1 MLRPC
6 FFFKMALVL
15 ALIIILMGCEGGK
28 MADSAAI
35 KAQLSEVP
43 DSAWKSLNEKRTYF
57 GHQSVGN
64 NVIAGIVDIQSRDN
78 RINLRILKLEAATA
92 LKEPGFYHSQIGR
105 NEVPRSKVDDF
116 ARTIES
122 GLGNSADI
130 AFFKFC
136 YIDVNPRTDVAGLF
150 RHYQNTMERLKNK
163 FPRVIFIH
171 STMPLVKLQDGPKAW
186 IKRILGK
193 PLSGMDD
200 NFKRDE
206 YNRLLVTTY
215 GGRDPIFDL
224 TKAESTYPDGTRSV
238 ITKDGRS
245 FHTLVPGFTNDD
257 GHLNENGRQAAAAEL
272 LRALALT
279 ITGKQM

>member
-1 MLRPC
+1 MLRPF

-15 ALIIILMGCEGGK
+15 ALIIILMGCEGAK

-35 KAQLSEVP
+35 KAQLSKVP
-43 DSAWKSLNEKRTYF
+43 DSAWKSLNEKRIYF

-64 NVIAGIVDIQSRDN
+64 NVIAGIVDIQSRDY
-78 RINLRILKLEAATA
+78 RINLKILKLEAATA

-105 NEVPRSKVDDF
+105 NENPKSKVDDF
-116 ARTIES
+116 ESKIES

-130 AFFKFC
+130 ALFQFC
-136 YIDVNPRTDVAGLF
+136 YIDVNPKTDVTSLF
-150 RHYQNTMERLKNK
+150 RHYQNTMERLKKK

-186 IKRILGK
+186 VKRILGK

-206 YNRLLVTTY
+206 YNRLLVATY
-215 GGRDPIFDL
+215 GGKDPIFEFDQ
-224 TKAESTYPDGTRSV
+224 S
-238 ITKDGRS
+238 
-245 FHTLVPGFTNDD
+245 
-257 GHLNENGRQAAAAEL
+257 
-272 LRALALT
+272 
-279 ITGKQM
+279 